1 MTSLHFAVQP
11 LPGSDDQLIDRLR
24 DVSERFSRHGFAAPP
39 ALASLRNVTITQC
52 AVGPSHIALLREDG
66 RVCRVPYH
74 IAADKIDLSKT
85 DTKPKPS
92 KLEKLERSSTT
103 RSGSVVMESPIV
115 LVSDALGTAGVQSTT
130 TGRWSAVS
138 SNPTTLTRGGSA
150 AGGGAGG
157 SASGG
162 SGGQPTGFT
171 RQRAVHVSR
180 GGRRSGVIVGG
191 RPLVPASVVP
201 EDLISQCQVVLQ
213 GKSRNLIIRE
223 LQRTNLDVNMAVNNL
238 LSRDDEGEGDDDD
251 SQDSNVPDDL
261 ISLLDSGVHEHPSVI
276 IDADAM
282 FNEDVFG
289 YSSLRNR
296 GSGTRSR
303 IAGDRERE
311 LDRDRDSIFRIRD
324 HRRRLETTFR
334 DETLKSLEREKVES
348 GGAEGGKKVN
358 SPAPNPLSFGEE
370 LQYWTDK
377 DGEPPLFSHIEAM
390 YSDLVAIGKDGRLY
404 CWKWADS
411 EPYRNPENPAVRHP
425 KASALNLTQEK
436 ITILAACGVRASVLT
451 ESGKIAT
458 WLDESLS
465 SVSGKLE
472 QQAMQFAEFSSD
484 SVASLHVCSLYTCA
498 RLESGALYWWG
509 VMPFAQRKK
518 LVERSNKKKRAKETS
533 TSSGA
538 VGGGSSSSAEIVAG
552 ATVCLRSAPLYNAGS
567 IAFTEVNGVPK
578 VGQLLE
584 SAWALSDS
592 CRFRIRPP
600 GSDLKAEPVKPEATK
615 SSEIKTDM
623 PPPSPAS
630 SVCSDHSSASISTS
644 SLKRKKGPVTPVK
657 DDEKEERWALRQVVF
672 VEDVK
677 SVQLGKVLK
686 VDGAC
691 AAVRFHRDADSAG
704 SSKDDIPSLLQD
716 CRLLRKDEL
725 QVVKTTGAP
734 RYPDC
739 FLKVP
744 RKVAIAEH
752 GQIEAVSVDV
762 DGIHIVSRSGSRLH
776 YSFHNL
782 SSGKLDMNCLF
793 PTSADAF
800 LGTRSNQVSLLTCGT
815 PPPNSSLILRDGN
828 GAIYPMAKDCNDN
841 IRDPIWLDLPPVTSV
856 GMKVQRVP
864 SLALAGKESAL
875 VIALTVKHQELI
887 PHILRSDTARVKAVI
902 AALEEEAKESAASGN
917 GSQPKLQEVLR
928 EHCDGN
934 RNLLHM
940 CVAACIPQSNKE
952 CDNEPQLGSTPFSY
966 TLDAVTSA
974 VDAIAS
980 LQSSRSSD
988 SAGSRG
994 MSMRDL
1000 IRRASTAARG
1010 VSSME
1015 SRDLDREDS
1024 GIAVPTLNWPPD
1036 PPPSYDSIP
1045 FSEWSSRQS
1054 SGASG
1059 AAASSSSGAG
1069 GSSGTSGGAGSS
1081 SSGVGG
1087 SGGGPSGVGKDLSNV
1102 SMPPVKMED
1111 KVRRNVALS
1120 ILDFIL
1126 EAPVLQPHL
1135 KQLLTSKNAEGCTP
1149 FMQALCGRAY
1159 MAAVSIFEAAIKVRH
1174 MCQGQTADG
1183 EGGTSAGS
1191 GGPSSSSSS
1200 AAGQQILMSMLYPP
1214 GSSLD
1219 NSPLHVLCANDTCSF
1234 TWTGADHINQDIF
1247 ECKTCGLIGSLC
1259 CCTECARVC
1268 HKGHDCKLKKTS
1280 PTAYCDCWEKC
1291 KCKALVAGVQS
1302 SRYSLLNRLLL
1313 YTDLVSRPNSRGETI
1328 LLFLVQTVGRQLV
1341 EQRQFR
1347 PSRGG
1352 GGRGVPGG
1360 GRKMQLVDID
1370 VEMPEHDLEP
1380 PRFSRRALERILDDW
1395 MAVKAMLTCGLKQP
1409 ATGGPDVVYE
1419 EQIYLESQSGTARL
1433 DKFTHCLLVRCSYEK
1448 MLDTLLTTLIREMQ
1462 NEEVP
1467 GRKDEAR
1474 QVARRFVRSV
1484 ARVFVVLNIG
1494 MLPASSKKRSLHAT
1508 PCQPLL
1514 KCKRVF
1520 QALITL
1526 AVEELCQMADA
1537 LLVPVRMGVARP
1549 TAPFALVSI
1558 NSDAVQGSEELF
1570 VMDPLPPR
1578 PSSADT
1584 SGPGLPHMPHSHHS
1598 PRHRPQASS
1607 TTRPPVDY
1615 ERMPVDIEE
1624 VEVVESMQVDDDHSD
1639 REDREDRDDRQSEH
1653 SDRDLDQDPEQPPP
1667 DPEDGPAESD
1677 MSLVM
1682 LTEESDSDSES
1693 SSHSNQDNVSVQ
1705 RSAVTMATAGSDAG
1719 LGSLAHFSEDSGDS
1733 SNAEEE
1739 EEEEE
1744 EEDYESEAGESEG
1757 RDTDEFI
1764 YLDEQLERPSTSGGP
1779 GAQGQ
1784 RTLQAPQTMQW
1795 AIRQREPLTGTGT
1808 GVGGGSASGG
1818 VGNTAR
1824 PPPTATTTA
1833 TTSMAGGSSL
1843 LYMDPSSLRRNISVA
1858 AASAAPT
1865 VTNQDSPVTVAT
1877 TASQLARAFGIMVR
1891 QVTDL
1896 LNQLPYYQA
1905 MTQSLPRALEVS
1917 PQEEHMLQVYLEQY
1931 LWPSW
1936 QWLVAVMDSTE
1947 AQLRFGTA
1955 LSNSSDPSCP
1965 QHPLHASY
1973 TRTHRERA
1981 PPPPRE
1987 EARSLQVLDHNRR
2000 RLRFGTLAPN
2010 TDGNSARRDFLS
2022 YALSLMRSHHGEHS
2036 DSLPVIDITAL
2047 KHAAYVFDALI
2058 YYMRTTPDSDVDALR
2073 DGVLVAS
2080 SSWQDAG
2087 EDDHDDDL
2095 PTRDNTSSTINASSG
2110 NNNTLGEG
2118 GESMDGDSENGGAGG
2133 LGGGDGRLGR
2143 RHPFFQRSDSTIFM
2157 GCPPPDPFHTPLVE
2171 ALPLADQPH
2180 LLQPNA
2186 RREDYF
2192 GMAKP
2197 TLVLPKSSSE
2207 EGSISASASLSA
2219 AGHQLPLSLSLS
2231 VRGGEQDQRSQLAQ
2245 NLRNATFQP
2254 IWPAPV
2260 TSSTA
2265 GGGNIRSSNNNN
2277 AAVAPPTGVPAAP
2290 VSSLPSTSGANAVDL
2305 RSSDIFPQSV
2315 AVNLSLS
2322 AQQVVTTAT
2331 SSLSS
2336 ASPLNIPLPSEPG
2349 PSASHSSHHH
2359 HHHQTSASGYQE
2371 VAAAPA
2377 HAYLS
2382 HSRPMISLLL
2392 PSSSSAPGV
2401 TFAPPHHSSSSSSS
2415 SHLVMTNPPPAPA
2428 HPHHPTP
2435 SQLARDPL
2443 SAFSEIATSR
2453 ERILTPMTVPSREQA
2468 APNALSSN
2476 TGVGSLMET
2485 SSSVLPAPPPSYQL
2499 HNLLAAASPES
2510 DNTTQASV
2518 IVHTA
2523 SAPVPSSSASQAPVL
2538 LPSAATSGRPG
2549 VMESGEILRPKIH
2562 FAFLNWSQ
2570 NQAAS
2575 SSSSGSSSSQAG
2587 TSSSTQSGTTSSSQ
2601 ELSSLP
2607 SSSSTVDPA
2616 SLSKDLSMS
2625 STLTGG
2631 ESLPHGGSLTMPSPA
2646 LAHSSSTTSSSAA
2659 QAGSNTETGSSS
2671 MDSAPI
2677 DLVGANEN
2685 VSNTVDIET
2694 SDQTTH
2700 HTAPAGRPS
2709 ASGGVAGPA
2718 NPTSTAAAGTSL
2730 RHQGVMG
2737 QVVSHDILLGR
2748 WRLSLD
2754 LFGRV
2759 FCDDV
2764 GAEPGSV
2771 VSELGGFPVKEG
2783 RFRREMEKLRNSQ
2796 QRDLTL
2802 EVERDRNQLLPQTF
2816 KQLNTYFNRRTNASG
2831 PPLCVQ
2837 RVKVTFKDEPG
2848 EGSGVARSFYTA
2860 VANAAVS
2867 QEKLPP
2873 LDSILVGGKGLQ
2885 HTRSI
2890 DLINR
2895 LCSREILR
2903 ERQRSSIRHRS
2914 RDREMRRTLSYD
2926 APPFYMPTDGPGGS
2940 GGSAGSSSASG
2951 GGAGSSGPDTG
2962 GEGGGVEAISQYRR
2976 QLGER
2981 LYPKV
2986 RALRPVGDFNDSAS
3000 IKLNIENVN
3009 LQECK
3014 IVFDS
3019 YEALAAKITGM
3030 LLELSPSQL
3039 VLLLA
3044 SEESLRPRVEEAVEI
3059 ITTHNREMSSDSLLD
3074 LDIFNLS
3081 SDKTS
3086 KTAPSSSS
3094 VAAAG
3099 GSGSRG
3105 AESLAC
3111 DLLMEENSEDNS
3123 PLFWQPGKRGFYTPR
3138 IGKASPERL
3147 NAFRNIGRIIG
3158 LCLLQNEICPLFL
3171 NRHVLKCILDR
3182 RIGWHDLAFMDP
3194 VMYES
3199 LRSLVEDAETK
3210 DANLIFTALD
3220 LTFCVELC
3228 AEEGGEQVELYPDG
3242 AEIEVTAQN
3251 VHNYVRKYA
3260 EHRMQV
3266 VAEKALRNLRL
3277 GVFDVIPSNSL
3288 DGLTAEDLRLLLNGV
3303 GDINVQTLISY
3314 TSFNDESG
3322 ENNERVQRFKR
3333 WFWAVV
3339 EKMNNFERQD
3349 LVYFWTSSPVLPA
3362 SEEGFQPMP
3371 TITIRPADDD
3381 HLPTANTCISRLYIP
3396 LYSTKAILRSKLL
3409 LAITTK
3415 AFGFV

>member
-11 LPGSDDQLIDRLR
+11 LPGNDDQLIDRLR
-24 DVSERFSRHGFAAPP
+24 DVSERFSRHGFTAPP
-39 ALASLRNVTITQC
+39 ALSTLRNVTITQC
-52 AVGPSHIALLREDG
+52 AVGPTHIALLREDG
-66 RVCRVPYH
+66 RVCRIQYQV
-74 IAADKIDLSKT
+74 AADKIDLSKA

-92 KLEKLERSSTT
+92 KLEKLERSSTA
-103 RSGSVVMESPIV
+103 RSGAVVMESPIV

-150 AGGGAGG
+150 TGGGAG
-157 SASGG
+157 SAGG

-261 ISLLDSGVHEHPSVI
+261 ISLLDSGVHEHNSVI

-303 IAGDRERE
+303 IGDRERE

-334 DETLKSLEREKVES
+334 EETLKSLEREKAEAS
-348 GGAEGGKKVN
+348 GADSSKKGS

-377 DGEPPLFSHIEAM
+377 DGEPPLFTHIEAM
-390 YSDLVAIGKDGRLY
+390 YSDLIAIGKDGRLY
-404 CWKWADS
+404 CWRWADP

-425 KASALNLTQEK
+425 KASFLNLNQEK
-436 ITILAACGVRASVLT
+436 IVQLAACGVRASVLT
-451 ESGKIAT
+451 ESGKIAS
-458 WLDESLS
+458 WMDESLNAVS
-465 SVSGKLE
+465 SKLE
-472 QQAMQFAEFSSD
+472 QPATQFSEFSSD

-498 RLESGALYWWG
+498 RLQSGALYWWG

-533 TSSGA
+533 ASSGPS
-538 VGGGSSSSAEIVAG
+538 GGAGSSSSSSSSEIVAG

-584 SAWALSDS
+584 SAWALSDT

-600 GSDLKAEPVKPEATK
+600 GSDLKAEPVKPEPAK

-657 DDEKEERWALRQVVF
+657 DDEKEERWHLRQVVF

-691 AAVRFHRDADSAG
+691 AAVRFQRDSESAG

-725 QVVKTTGAP
+725 IVVKTTGAP

-744 RKVAIAEH
+744 RKVAIAEQ
-752 GQIEAVSVDV
+752 GQIEAVTVDV
-762 DGIHIVSRSGSRLH
+762 DGIHIVSRSGSRLY

-782 SSGKLDMNCLF
+782 STGKLDMNCLF
-793 PTSADAF
+793 PTNAEAF
-800 LGTRSNQVSLLTCGT
+800 LGMRSHQVSLLTCGS

-828 GAIYPMAKDCNDN
+828 GAIYPMAKDCNEN
-841 IRDPIWLDLPPVTSV
+841 IRDPIWLDLPPVTSL
-856 GMKVQRVP
+856 GIKVQRVP
-864 SLALAGKESAL
+864 SLAMAGKDSAL
-875 VIALTVKHQELI
+875 VIALTVKHQDLI
-887 PHILRSDTARVKAVI
+887 PHILRSDIVKVSSLLT
-902 AALEEEAKESAASGN
+902 ALEEEAKDNTPGSLSG
-917 GSQPKLQEVLR
+917 QPRLQEVLK

-934 RNLLHM
+934 RNILHM

-952 CDNEPQLGSTPFSY
+952 CDNEPQTGSNPNFSY

-974 VDAIAS
+974 VDAIVS
-980 LQSSRSSD
+980 MQSSRSSD
-988 SAGSRG
+988 SAGSRS

-1000 IRRASTAARG
+1000 IRRASSAAAHRA
-1010 VSSME
+1010 VSSLE
-1015 SRDLDREDS
+1015 SRDLDREES
-1024 GIAVPTLNWPPD
+1024 GMAGPTLNWPSD

-1045 FSEWSSRQS
+1045 FSEWSRQS
-1054 SGASG
+1054 SAASGASG
-1059 AAASSSSGAG
+1059 ASSSGT
-1069 GSSGTSGGAGSS
+1069 GSSSGLGGGAGSS
-1081 SSGVGG
+1081 GV
-1087 SGGGPSGVGKDLSNV
+1087 GGGPSGIGRDMSNV
-1102 SMPPVKMED
+1102 NMPPVKMED
-1111 KVRRNVALS
+1111 KVRRNRALT
-1120 ILDFIL
+1120 ILNLIL

-1135 KQLLTSKNAEGCTP
+1135 RQLLTSKNAEGCTP
-1149 FMQALCGRAY
+1149 FMQAVCGRAY
-1159 MAAVSIFEAAIKVRH
+1159 MAGLSILEAALKIRDV
-1174 MCQGQTADG
+1174 CQAQ
-1183 EGGTSAGS
+1183 AGS
-1191 GGPSSSSSS
+1191 GDPSAS
-1200 AAGQQILMSMLYPP
+1200 ATTTGVGLSHGTARAGGSASVTSATLPGQHILMSMLYPP

-1247 ECKTCGLIGSLC
+1247 ECKTCGLTGSLC

-1291 KCKALVAGVQS
+1291 KCKALVAGSQAV
-1302 SRYSLLNRLLL
+1302 RTKLLDLLLL

-1352 GGRGVPGG
+1352 SGRGVPG

-1370 VEMPEHDLEP
+1370 LEMPEHDLEP
-1380 PRFSRRALERILDDW
+1380 PRFCRQALERILDDW
-1395 MAVKAMLTCGLKQP
+1395 TAVKAMLTCGLKQP

-1433 DKFTHCLLVRCSYEK
+1433 DKFTHCLLVRCSYE

-1462 NEEVP
+1462 NEDVL
-1467 GRKDEAR
+1467 GRKEEAR

-1508 PCQPLL
+1508 PCQPLI

-1584 SGPGLPHMPHSHHS
+1584 NGPGLPHITHSHHS

-1607 TTRPPVDY
+1607 STRPPADD

-1639 REDREDRDDRQSEH
+1639 HEDREDRDDRQSEH

-1744 EEDYESEAGESEG
+1744 EDDYESEAGESEG

-1764 YLDEQLERPSTSGGP
+1764 YLDEQLERPPTSGGP

-1795 AIRQREPLTGTGT
+1795 AIRQREPLAGPGSGVGAGSSSV
-1808 GVGGGSASGG
+1808 GVGGS
-1818 VGNTAR
+1818 AR
-1824 PPPTATTTA
+1824 PPPTPTTTA
-1833 TTSMAGGSSL
+1833 TTNIAGGTSL
-1843 LYMDPSSLRRNISVA
+1843 LYMDPNTLRRNMSVA

-1865 VTNQDSPVTVAT
+1865 VTNQDSPVTMAT

-1905 MTQSLPRALEVS
+1905 LTQSLQRNLEVT
-1917 PQEEHMLQVYLEQY
+1917 PQEEHNLQVYLEQH

-1936 QWLVAVMDSTE
+1936 QWLVAVLDSTE

-1973 TRTHRERA
+1973 SRAHRERA

-2022 YALSLMRSHHGEHS
+2022 YALSLMRSHHSEHS

-2058 YYMRTTPDSDVDALR
+2058 YYMRTTPDSDVEALR
-2073 DGVLVAS
+2073 DGVSVAS
-2080 SSWQDAG
+2080 SNWQDTG

-2095 PTRDNTSSTINASSG
+2095 QTRDSTSSNANASTG

-2118 GESMDGDSENGGAGG
+2118 RDSLDGDSENGGAGG
-2133 LGGGDGRLGR
+2133 VNGGDSRLGR

-2197 TLVLPKSSSE
+2197 TLVLPKATGE
-2207 EGSISASASLSA
+2207 EGSVSTAASFSA
-2219 AGHQLPLSLSLS
+2219 AGHQLPLNLSLS
-2231 VRGGEQDQRSQLAQ
+2231 VRGSEQDERIRLAKS
-2245 NLRNATFQP
+2245 LRNATFQP
-2254 IWPAPV
+2254 IVPAPV
-2260 TSSTA
+2260 TGSSISGT
-2265 GGGNIRSSNNNN
+2265 GGSTIRSNVSNTAS
-2277 AAVAPPTGVPAAP
+2277 AAVVAPPPPPPATVAAVSISSSSTGV
-2290 VSSLPSTSGANAVDL
+2290 GAVDL
-2305 RSSDIFPQSV
+2305 RSPQTFPQSV

-2322 AQQVVTTAT
+2322 AQQVVTAAAPSTLGNV
-2331 SSLSS
+2331 SL
-2336 ASPLNIPLPSEPG
+2336 LNIPLPADPG
-2349 PSASHSSHHH
+2349 HAHLHQQSHMTSTLRYQNTSGISSQQRQDPQHASPSFAVTFALPHRSSP
-2359 HHHQTSASGYQE
+2359 SSGPHLLLTTP
-2371 VAAAPA
+2371 PA
-2377 HAYLS
+2377 HA
-2382 HSRPMISLLL
+2382 
-2392 PSSSSAPGV
+2392 
-2401 TFAPPHHSSSSSSS
+2401 
-2415 SHLVMTNPPPAPA
+2415 
-2428 HPHHPTP
+2428 HPPTP
-2435 SQLARDPL
+2435 SQLARDTL
-2443 SAFSEIATSR
+2443 SAFSEIATSAERLPASSSGRLR
-2453 ERILTPMTVPSREQA
+2453 EDQAPPLAPSA
-2468 APNALSSN
+2468 TS
-2476 TGVGSLMET
+2476 VGSSASGT
-2485 SSSVLPAPPPSYQL
+2485 SSFLEVPQSQQMPTPQSTSVSAPPLSSYQL
-2499 HNLLAAASPES
+2499 HSLLAATSLPAES
-2510 DNTTQASV
+2510 HPSTTQASV

-2523 SAPVPSSSASQAPVL
+2523 SAPAAVSLAPVNA
-2538 LPSAATSGRPG
+2538 PGSSVATQPAIGHAA
-2549 VMESGEILRPKIH
+2549 VEESQPPMRPKIH
-2562 FAFLNWSQ
+2562 VAFLAWSQ
-2570 NQAAS
+2570 NQAANS
-2575 SSSSGSSSSQAG
+2575 ASSGSSSSSQARSSSLTQFG
-2587 TSSSTQSGTTSSSQ
+2587 TSSSSQ
-2601 ELSSLP
+2601 ETPSLP
-2607 SSSSTVDPA
+2607 STTSTVDPA
-2616 SLSKDLSMS
+2616 SLPQMDFS
-2625 STLTGG
+2625 SSETD
-2631 ESLPHGGSLTMPSPA
+2631 SQQQGGSLTIPYPTP
-2646 LAHSSSTTSSSAA
+2646 AHSSSQPTGSS
-2659 QAGSNTETGSSS
+2659 TETGSSS

-2694 SDQTTH
+2694 SDQAALNATASNK
-2700 HTAPAGRPS
+2700 TAPQSQSSTLTA
-2709 ASGGVAGPA
+2709 
-2718 NPTSTAAAGTSL
+2718 TSTSL
-2730 RHQGVMG
+2730 RHQSSMA
-2737 QVVSHDILLGR
+2737 QVVSHDVLLGR

-2816 KQLNTYFNRRTNASG
+2816 KQLNTYFNRRNNTSG

-2885 HTRSI
+2885 HSKSL

-2895 LCSREILR
+2895 LCSREYMR
-2903 ERQRSSIRHRS
+2903 ERQRSSIRQRS

-2926 APPFYMPTDGPGGS
+2926 APPFYMPTDAPGGS
-2940 GGSAGSSSASG
+2940 GGGPGSASASG
-2951 GGAGSSGPDTG
+2951 SSGADTSGEGAG
-2962 GEGGGVEAISQYRR
+2962 EERISQYRR

-2986 RALRPVGDFNDSAS
+2986 RALRP
-3000 IKLNIENVN
+3000 
-3009 LQECK
+3009 
-3014 IVFDS
+3014 
-3019 YEALAAKITGM
+3019 ALAAKITGM
-3030 LLELSPSQL
+3030 LLELVPSQL

-3059 ITTHNREMSSDSLLD
+3059 ITSHNREMSTDSFLD

-3081 SDKTS
+3081 SDKS
-3086 KTAPSSSS
+3086 KTPTTSAGG
-3094 VAAAG
+3094 VAG

-3105 AESLAC
+3105 AEGLAC
-3111 DLLMEENSEDNS
+3111 DLLMEEETEDNS

-3147 NAFRNIGRIIG
+3147 NAFRNVGRIIG

-3199 LRSLVEDAETK
+3199 LRSLVEEAETK

-3228 AEEGGEQVELYPDG
+3228 TEEGGEQVELYPDG
-3242 AEIEVTAQN
+3242 AQIEVTAQN

-3260 EHRMQV
+3260 EHRMMV
-3266 VAEKALRNLRL
+3266 VAQKALLNLRF

-3396 LYSTKAILRSKLL
+3396 LYSTKAILRTKLL
-3409 LAITTK
+3409 MAITTK